1 MLYKTTQ
8 FAFIF
13 FLVISTN
20 SSDVFAN
27 PDSLLL
33 VIKNQPESLA
43 KIQNLRELGNAYRK
57 KDRDS
62 SLLFYNSARL
72 LAQKLN
78 DAESLIKSS
87 AAMAKLYEKKGEL
100 GHTKKYFKLAIATA
114 SENNLTKMVPGLYL
128 DMSMIYR
135 LDGQL
140 DSAFI
145 WVENADQ
152 AFDAIGEEYYKWK
165 IHSLMAHLHKDRK
178 EHDKAEVAFEKA
190 WAIVEKGTN
199 RMDQGYLLYS
209 MASNFFNAEKF
220 EKFAIYSQKWR
231 EFNQK
236 RGKNNYYTTNPDHSP
251 MLTLF
256 SPDDPANIDRMR
268 RAIAYNKSVN
278 DNMRIGIHQGALGYL
293 LSRQGDEKGALEAF
307 LDSEVYLKKAK
318 SRIDLS
324 LAYKRIYN
332 SYKKQKDFPNA
343 LAYHEKYLMLSD
355 SIKQEEVLKNL
366 AELETKYETSQKEKE
381 IALLNSENQ
390 IQELQLATA
399 KRQNMVTVI
408 GFLAALFIAGLLFY
422 FYKQKQKANAIIT
435 KALKEKE
442 LLLRE
447 IHHRVKNNLQVIS
460 SLLSLQ
466 SRFIE
471 DENALEAIKEGRDR
485 VKSMALIHQNLYQE
499 DNLTGIKVQAYFEK
513 LVNSLFNSYN
523 ISPERIK
530 LDTDI
535 QDINLDVDTIIPLG
549 LIVNELVSNALK
561 HAFPGNRKGTIS
573 IQLKEEPMGLQ
584 LQVADNGVGW
594 KREINIEQSDS
605 FGFRMINAFKN
616 RLEAQLEIE
625 NNSGAQITM
634 LIKEYEK
641 VA

>member
-1 MLYKTTQ
+1 MLYRITQ

-13 FLVISTN
+13 LLAINTN
-20 SSDVFAN
+20 FSEVYAN

-43 KIQNLRELGNAYRK
+43 KIQNLLKLGKAYRTK
-57 KDRDS
+57 NQDS
-62 SLLFYNSARL
+62 SLLIYNRARL
-72 LAQKLN
+72 LSQKLN
-78 DAESLIKSS
+78 DANSLRK
-87 AAMAKLYEKKGEL
+87 AAVAMANLYEKKGEIDN
-100 GHTKKYFKLAIATA
+100 TKKYYKLAIVTAT
-114 SENNLTKMVPGLYL
+114 ENDLPKSIPGMYL
-128 DMSMIYR
+128 DMSMVYR

-140 DSAFI
+140 DSAFY
-145 WVENADQ
+145 WVANADQ
-152 AFDAIGEEYYKWK
+152 AFDAIGEKYYKWK

-178 EHDKAEVAFEKA
+178 EYDKAGEAFEKA

-209 MASNFFNAEKF
+209 MSSNFFESENF
-220 EKFAIYSQKWR
+220 EKFAIYSQKWQ
-231 EFNQK
+231 EFNQNS
-236 RGKNNYYTTNPDHSP
+236 GKGNHHATNPDHSP

-268 RAIAYNKSVN
+268 RAIAYNKSIN
-278 DNMRIGIHQGALGYL
+278 DNMRVGIHNGSLGYL
-293 LSRQGDEKGALEAF
+293 LSRQGDNKGALEAF
-307 LDSEVYLKKAK
+307 LTSEIYLKKAK
-318 SRIDLS
+318 SRIDLA
-324 LAYKRIYN
+324 LAYKRIYK
-332 SYKKQKDFPNA
+332 SYKKLQDYPNA

-355 SIKQEEVLKNL
+355 SIKQEEVLKSL
-366 AELETKYETSQKEKE
+366 VELETKYETSQKEKA

-390 IQELQLATA
+390 LQELQLSTA
-399 KRQNMVTVI
+399 KRQNIIIVI

-422 FYKQKQKANAIIT
+422 FYQQKQKDNAIIT

-513 LVNSLFNSYN
+513 LFNSLFNSYN

-535 QDINLDVDTIIPLG
+535 QNINLDVDTIIPLG

-561 HAFPGNRKGTIS
+561 HAFPGNRNGTIR
-573 IQLKEEPMGLQ
+573 IQLKEDPKGLQ
-584 LQVADNGVGW
+584 LQVADNGIGW

-625 NNSGAQITM
+625 NNNGAQITM